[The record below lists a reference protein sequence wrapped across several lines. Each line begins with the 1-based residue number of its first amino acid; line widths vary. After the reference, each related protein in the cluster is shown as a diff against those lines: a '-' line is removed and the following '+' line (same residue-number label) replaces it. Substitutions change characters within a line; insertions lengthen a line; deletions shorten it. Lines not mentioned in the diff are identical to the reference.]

1 MTNTFEAWR
10 TGRPILN
17 NLPGI
22 NGGYSD
28 NDLSDW
34 LTDYW
39 DNLVVRLKVGVD
51 DVPRQIDPLTCD
63 ERWLD
68 FIAIV
73 TGWVG
78 LYWDVT
84 WPVAAK
90 RTLLANSLDFIWPE
104 KGSSGVLSFV
114 LTALSI
120 THEIQQGESFIIG
133 RNEVGDEL
141 GEIAWDYTIVL
152 PTAYQNTPVAQEAAR
167 INDLFGP
174 LWCSSRIVH
183 DDALFRTLEVVG
195 FIEGGEFVLFSP
207 GPNDA
212 LSPT

>member
-10 TGRPILN
+10 TERPILN

-34 LTDYW
+34 LTAYW

-51 DVPRQIDPLTCD
+51 DVPRQINPLTCD
-63 ERWLD
+63 VRWLD

-104 KGSSGVLSFV
+104 KGSSAVLSFV

-152 PTAYQNTPVAQEAAR
+152 PTAYQNTPVAREAAR
-167 INDLFGP
+167 INGLFGP

-195 FIEGGEFVLFSP
+195 FIEDGEFVLFSP

>member
-34 LTDYW
+34 LTAYW

-68 FIAIV
+68 FIAIP

-104 KGSSGVLSFV
+104 KGSSAVLSFV

-152 PTAYQNTPVAQEAAR
+152 PTAYQNTPVAQEVAR
-167 INDLFGP
+167 INNLFGP
-174 LWCSSRIVH
+174 LWCSSRIVY

-195 FIEGGEFVLFSP
+195 FIEDGEFVLFSP